1 MICILFFKL
10 KYTVSSED
18 ITTCIQKA
26 VTFTVHCTHMPYQ
39 LYKFP
44 SFFEHCA
51 LFLVNILPS
60 SSETLLLSALPPP
73 SAPCCHCAS
82 ALWEIC
88 QPCSDQDQEYEESA
102 WLDCLK
108 PGKHHISWLE
118 KRNDVSAWHFTKWC
132 ECNEIVFGKFSREY
146 LAPYLHVKHSI
157 KKLPSSLKMS
167 KANKVVMKCLVFC
180 S

>member
-1 MICILFFKL
+1 MKTYLHASWRLWILLYIVHICH
-10 KYTVSSED
+10 TNSED
-18 ITTCIQKA
+18 S
-26 VTFTVHCTHMPYQ
+26 

-44 SFFEHCA
+44 SFFELWA
-51 LFLVNILPS
+51 LFLVNTLPS

-73 SAPCCHCAS
+73 SAPCCHYAS

-88 QPCSDQDQEYEESA
+88 QPCSGQDQEYEESA

-108 PGKHHISWLE
+108 PGKHHISWLQ
-118 KRNDVSAWHFTKWC
+118 KRNDVSAWHFTQWC
-132 ECNEIVFGKFSREY
+132 ECNAIVDGKFREY

-167 KANKVVMKCLVFC
+167 KANKVVMSCLVFC